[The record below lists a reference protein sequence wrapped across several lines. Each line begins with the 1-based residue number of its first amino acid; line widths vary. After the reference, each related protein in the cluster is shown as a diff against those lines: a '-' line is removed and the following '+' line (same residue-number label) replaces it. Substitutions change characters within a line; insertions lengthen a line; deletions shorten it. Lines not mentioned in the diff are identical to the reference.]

1 MSKKNLIN
9 NDNWDT
15 WYKVTKRN
23 AMFLLDHPGL
33 PLWAKVLNR
42 IILEVEFEQGYVSTS
57 FVKQLSVL
65 FQTEE
70 KQIHRAIARLID
82 DNLLLKYPFGAKRAK
97 GYMINPEHFWLGS
110 DESKQQKITIYRNTI
125 NKLLIEIDSTDNEN
139 VEIKIID
146 RKLSENVN
154 TQWNK
159 NYDKLNVE

>member
-1 MSKKNLIN
+1 MGKKNLTN
-9 NDNWDT
+9 VDNLDM

-23 AMFLLDHPGL
+23 ALSILDHPDF
-33 PLWAKVLNR
+33 PLWAKVFNR
-42 IILEVEFEQGYVSTS
+42 IILEVEFEQGYVSCDWIKKLAKIYDVEEDAIRKS
-57 FVKQLSVL
+57 VK
-65 FQTEE
+65 
-70 KQIHRAIARLID
+70 RLID
-82 DNLLLKYPFGAKRAK
+82 NAWILKYPFGCKRAK
-97 GYMINPEHFWLGS
+97 GYMLNPEHFWLGS